1 MTHADRVREYCKA
14 QLIDPARA
22 RGQTTVSIRAGDV
35 HSALGF
41 KNRMPLVCSAL
52 GTIAFEE
59 VAKVERVGIDGPTN
73 GANAVFR
80 FRLK

>member
-1 MTHADRVREYCKA
+1 VTHADKVREYCKE
-14 QLIDPARA
+14 QVVDPARA
-22 RGQTTVSIRAGDV
+22 RGETTVSIRAGDI

-52 GTIAFEE
+52 GTIAFGQL
-59 VAKVERVGIDGPTN
+59 AKVERVGIEGPTN
-73 GANAVFR
+73 GANAVFT